1 MPKTTRD
8 DLAPARSYPVLYI
21 DETGRMEQDTRVAV
35 EEPLTIRANGKPLAT
50 LMRTPGE
57 EIPLCV
63 GFLLTE
69 GIVQSYDDILLVRHC
84 LQDDMEDPNVVNA
97 MLRPTVDLS
106 QTRHRLVYS
115 SCGICGPEA
124 IELVCRSTKPLQGQ
138 PVPLSVLHALPDE
151 MRRHQRLFADTGG
164 THAAALFDVRGQL
177 LFLSEDIGR
186 HNALDKTVGKAF
198 MQDADPADMLLMLS
212 GRVSYEMIAKAARVG
227 IATIA
232 AVSAPTS
239 LAVETALKLN
249 QTLIGFLRNGRLT
262 LYSGGGSIR
271 NDE

>member
-8 DLAPARSYPVLYI
+8 ALTPCRTYSVVHLN
-21 DETGRMEQDTRVAV
+21 ESERMEQDARVAV

-50 LMRTPGE
+50 LMRTPGD

-69 GIVQSYDDILLVRHC
+69 GIVRGYGDILLVRHC
-84 LQDDMEDPNVVNA
+84 LQEEMEDPNVVNA
-97 MLRPTVDLS
+97 MLRPEIDLS
-106 QTRHRLVYS
+106 QAGHRMVYS
-115 SCGICGPEA
+115 SCGICGPDA
-124 IELVCRSTKPLQGQ
+124 VELLCRSTKPLEAR
-138 PVPLSVLHALPDE
+138 PVPLSVLHAMPDE
-151 MRRHQRLFADTGG
+151 MRRHQRFFADTGG
-164 THAAALFDVRGQL
+164 THAAALFDFRGRL
-177 LFLSEDIGR
+177 LFMSEDIGR

-198 MQDADPADMLLMLS
+198 VSGADPADMILMLS

-232 AVSAPTS
+232 AVSAPMS

-249 QTLIGFLRNGRLT
+249 QTMKAEGEHGVSVLRI
-262 LYSGGGSIR
+262 S
-271 NDE
+271 DETETGD